1 MKHQLV
7 LVAAR
12 RLHPH
17 HVPRRK
23 PLSLPRFLEN
33 PGHYMHV
40 FARYVLHVLEIVAIA
55 GGSVAALYLA
65 VRLARLIGVRRL
77 ARAGTRFE
85 VTLPEEPDRYALVH
99 LFRVLA
105 ELLHPRLLRPAP
117 WFGFAFLTTG
127 KSLSVELFCSRG
139 VPAEDVQDV
148 LAETLR
154 GASVQRCADPELRG
168 PAGLWGSVMSTATLV
183 AEALPALPFET
194 DHKSDPSR
202 LVLAA
207 LAGRSKE
214 EGAIVQVLLRPAP
227 ASARKRSFARA
238 RKLRRPGSQSV
249 WPAPL
254 KFGAE
259 FVGEFADAVLP
270 IGGSSAP
277 QRSAPPPPTPT
288 DQLALE
294 RAKLLEQ
301 KAAEPLFAASLRLVG
316 IAADRERAHGRR
328 DFLAASFAP
337 FHGHARLLRT
347 WEPFFWRRLREWLPP
362 LRTRL
367 LLTPTEAAM
376 LLPLPERA
384 ADAPLSLTEP
394 PARRVAPAADAPR
407 HGIVLGRI
415 DREGFGDELAV
426 APEAL
431 LEHVH
436 VLGPTGRGKSTWLL
450 NLALAWINAGY
461 GLVLLDPKRDL
472 VQRLLQRIPATRVD
486 DVELLDL
493 GDESHPPALNL
504 LACRPEEADLH
515 VEALTGIF
523 RRLFTR
529 FWGPRSED
537 ILRAA
542 LGTLLT
548 GAQSDAPTPTLA
560 GILGLLTD
568 PAERGRYAV
577 HDPVAQAQFWRQW
590 NEFSPGQREQALA
603 PLANKL
609 RAFLS
614 QRQLRHVL
622 CQPEAPDFEQIV
634 ADGKILVCS
643 LPKGVLGGDAAS
655 LIGSVITYRLWQAA
669 MRLGPVSE
677 RPPFLCLIDEF
688 HQFCHLP
695 QGLAEGLAEARGYRL
710 GFVLAHQ
717 HLGQLTDRELSDAV
731 EANCQTKVCFRLSP
745 GDGKRMAR
753 TFAPRLDEYDL
764 EHLGAFQ
771 IACLV
776 AHGGRQLPAATAKT
790 LPLPEPAA
798 GDPEFTIR
806 LRTRELSRS
815 RAEVERLLREQ
826 FGREDEPPLGRAEA
840 DNPPPGSPSGTPP
853 DGGPRR
859 GPNRHLNGDL
869 ADFDDPDNDSRNA
882 A

>member
-7 LVAAR
+7 LAASR
-12 RLHPH
+12 RLHH
-17 HVPRRK
+17 HISRRK
-23 PLSLPRFLEN
+23 PISLRRFLEN

-40 FARYVLHVLEIVAIA
+40 FAVHVLHVLEIVAIA
-55 GGSVAALYLA
+55 GASVVALYFA
-65 VRLARLIGVRRL
+65 VRLARLVGVRRL

-99 LFRVLA
+99 LFRALA
-105 ELLHPRLLRPAP
+105 ELLRPRLLQPAP
-117 WFGFAFLTTG
+117 WIGFAFLTSG
-127 KSLSVELFCSRG
+127 KSLGVELFCSDG
-139 VPAEDVQDV
+139 IPAVDLQNA

-154 GASVQRCADPELRG
+154 GASIERSSDVELRK
-168 PAGLWGSVMSTATLV
+168 PRGLSGCASSPATLV
-183 AEALPALPFET
+183 AANLPSLPFET
-194 DHKSDPSR
+194 EHKSDPSR
-202 LVLAA
+202 MVLAA
-207 LAGRSKE
+207 LAGNSKE
-214 EGAIVQVLLRPAP
+214 EGAVVQVLLRPAP
-227 ASARKRSFARA
+227 AAARRRSLALA
-238 RKLRRPGSQSV
+238 RKLRRPGSQST
-249 WPAPL
+249 WPAPMR
-254 KFGAE
+254 FGAE
-259 FVGEFADAVLP
+259 LVGEFADVVVP
-270 IGGSSAP
+270 FGGSSVP
-277 QRSAPPPPTPT
+277 QSSAPAPPMPP
-288 DQLALE
+288 DPLAIE
-294 RAKLLEQ
+294 RARLLEQ
-301 KAAEPLFAASLRLVG
+301 KGSEPFFAASLRIVG
-316 IAADRERAHGRR
+316 IAADRQRARGRR

-337 FHGHARLLRT
+337 FHGRAGLRRT

-362 LRTRL
+362 LRPRL

-384 ADAPLSLTEP
+384 ADAPLSLPEP

-415 DREGFGDELAV
+415 DREGFGEELVV

-450 NLALAWINAGY
+450 NLALAWIEAGY

-472 VQRLLQRIPATRVD
+472 VQRLLQRIPASRVD

-493 GDESHPPALNL
+493 GDTGYPPALNL

-548 GAQSDAPTPTLA
+548 GARSGDPAPTLA
-560 GILGLLTD
+560 DVLALLTD
-568 PAERGRYAV
+568 PAERGRYSV
-577 HDPVAQAQFWRQW
+577 PDPVALAQFWRQW
-590 NEFSPGQREQALA
+590 NAFSAGQREQALA

-614 QRQLRHVL
+614 QRQLRNVL
-622 CQPEAPDFEQIV
+622 CQPEAPDFERIV

-655 LIGSVITYRLWQAA
+655 LIGSVITYRLWHAA
-669 MRLGPVSE
+669 MRLGPLSE

-717 HLGQLTDRELSDAV
+717 HLGQLVDRELSDAV
-731 EANCQTKVCFRLSP
+731 EANCQTKICFRLSP

-764 EHLGAFQ
+764 EHLGSFQ

-798 GDPEFTIR
+798 GNPDFAIR
-806 LRTRELSRS
+806 LGTRELART
-815 RAEVERLLREQ
+815 RAEVEARLAER
-826 FGREDEPPLGRAEA
+826 FGREDEPPPGRAEA
-840 DNPPPGSPSGTPP
+840 DGPPPGSPSGPP
-853 DGGPRR
+853 PGGGPWRS
-859 GPNRHLNGDL
+859 PSPLVNRDQGDSS
-869 ADFDDPDNDSRNA
+869 DPDNDNRNA

>member
-1 MKHQLV
+1 MKHQFV
-7 LVAAR
+7 LAAAR
-12 RLHPH
+12 RLHH
-17 HVPRRK
+17 HHIPRRR
-23 PLSLPRFLEN
+23 PFSISRFLEN
-33 PGHYMHV
+33 PGHSMHL
-40 FARYVLHVLEIVAIA
+40 FALYVLHMLEIVAIA
-55 GGSVAALYLA
+55 GASLGALYLA
-65 VRLARLIGVRRL
+65 VRLTRLIGVRRL

-85 VTLPEEPDRYALVH
+85 VTLPEEPDRCALVH
-99 LFRVLA
+99 LFRALA

-139 VPAEDVQDV
+139 VPAMDVQDA

-154 GASVQRCADPELRG
+154 GASVDRCPDPELRG
-168 PAGLWGSVMSTATLV
+168 PAGLWGGVMSTASLV
-183 AEALPALPFET
+183 AEDLPALPLET

-202 LVLAA
+202 MVLAA
-207 LAGRSKE
+207 LAGRSKD

-227 ASARKRSFARA
+227 ARTRKRSFARA
-238 RKLRRPGSQSV
+238 RKLRQPGSQSV
-249 WPAPL
+249 WPAPMR
-254 KFGAE
+254 FGAE
-259 FVGEFADAVLP
+259 VASEVTDVLLPFA
-270 IGGSSAP
+270 GSSAP
-277 QRSAPPPPTPT
+277 RSSTATPSLPPDP
-288 DQLALE
+288 LALE
-294 RAKLLEQ
+294 RARLLEQ
-301 KAAEPLFAASLRLVG
+301 KVAEPLFAASLRLVG
-316 IAADRERAHGRR
+316 IAGDRARAHGRR

-337 FHGHARLLRT
+337 FHGHARLRGA

-362 LRTRL
+362 LRTQL

-384 ADAPLSLTEP
+384 ADAPLSLAEP

-415 DREGFGDELAV
+415 DREGFGEELVV

-450 NLALAWINAGY
+450 NLALAWIEAGY

-472 VQRLLQRIPATRVD
+472 VQRLLQRIPASRID

-493 GDESHPPALNL
+493 GDTGHPPALNL
-504 LACRPEEADLH
+504 LACRQEEADLH

-548 GAQSDAPTPTLA
+548 GARSGDPAPTLA
-560 GILGLLTD
+560 DVLALLTD
-568 PAERGRYAV
+568 PAERGRYSV
-577 HDPVAQAQFWRQW
+577 PDPVALAQFWRQW
-590 NEFSPGQREQALA
+590 NAFSAGQREQALA

-614 QRQLRHVL
+614 QRQLRNVL
-622 CQPEAPDFEQIV
+622 CQPEAPDFERIV

-655 LIGSVITYRLWQAA
+655 LIGSVITYRLWHAA
-669 MRLGPVSE
+669 MRLGPLSE

-717 HLGQLTDRELSDAV
+717 HLGQLVDRELSDAV
-731 EANCQTKVCFRLSP
+731 EANCQTKICFRLSP

-764 EHLGAFQ
+764 EHLGSFQ

-790 LPLPEPAA
+790 MPLPEPVA
-798 GDPEFTIR
+798 GNPEFTIR
-806 LRTRELSRS
+806 LGTRELART
-815 RAEVERLLREQ
+815 RAEVEALLAER
-826 FGREDEPPLGRAEA
+826 FGREDEPPPGRAEA
-840 DNPPPGSPSGTPP
+840 DGPPPGAPSGPPP
-853 DGGPRR
+853 DGGPWL
-859 GPNRHLNGDL
+859 GPSPHGHDDLGD
-869 ADFDDPDNDSRNA
+869 AIDPDNDSRDA

>member
-1 MKHQLV
+1 MKTQLV
-7 LVAAR
+7 LPAAR
-12 RLHPH
+12 RLHHPIS
-17 HVPRRK
+17 RK
-23 PLSLPRFLEN
+23 TPLSLRRFLEN
-33 PGHYMHV
+33 PAHYMHV
-40 FARYVLHVLEIVAIA
+40 LAVHVLHVLEVVAIA
-55 GGSVAALYLA
+55 GASVAALYLA
-65 VRLARLIGVRRL
+65 VRLARLVGVRRL

-99 LFRVLA
+99 LFRALV
-105 ELLHPRLLRPAP
+105 ELLHPRFFRPAP
-117 WFGFAFLTTG
+117 WIGFAFLTSG
-127 KSLSVELFCSRG
+127 KSLGVELFCSG
-139 VPAEDVQDV
+139 GIAAGDLQNA

-154 GASVQRCADPELRG
+154 GASVERSTDVELRR
-168 PAGLWGSVMSTATLV
+168 PRGLSGGASSPTTLV
-183 AEALPALPFET
+183 AANLPSLPFEIE
-194 DHKSDPSR
+194 HKSDPSR
-202 LVLAA
+202 MVLAA
-207 LAGRSKE
+207 LAGNSKE
-214 EGAIVQVLLRPAP
+214 EGAVVQVLLRPAP
-227 ASARKRSFARA
+227 ATTRRRSLARA
-238 RKLRRPGSQSV
+238 RKLRRPGSQST
-249 WPAPL
+249 WPAPMR
-254 KFGAE
+254 FGAE
-259 FVGEFADAVLP
+259 LVGEFADVVLP
-270 IGGSSAP
+270 FGGSSMT
-277 QRSAPPPPTPT
+277 QSAPARPVPPDP
-288 DQLALE
+288 LAVE
-294 RAKLLEQ
+294 RARLLEQ
-301 KAAEPLFAASLRLVG
+301 KGSEPFFTASLRLVG
-316 IAADRERAHGRR
+316 IAADRQRARGRR

-337 FHGHARLLRT
+337 FHGSAGLRRT

-384 ADAPLSLTEP
+384 ADAPLSLAEP

-415 DREGFGDELAV
+415 DREGFGEDLVV

-450 NLALAWINAGY
+450 NLALAWIEAGY

-504 LACRPEEADLH
+504 LACRSEEADLH

-560 GILGLLTD
+560 GVLGLLTD

-826 FGREDEPPLGRAEA
+826 FGREDEPPPGRAEA
-840 DNPPPGSPSGTPP
+840 DDPPPGSPSGPPP
-853 DGGPRR
+853 DGGPRH
-859 GPNRHLNGDL
+859 GPNWHLNGDL